1 MKSPLCAIDTVTC
14 SLLLYCSNNI
24 YDIVFMHI
32 NLTHVLRASQAKKT
46 LLLSELDYSV

>member
-1 MKSPLCAIDTVTC
+1 MESPLSAIDTVTC
-14 SLLLYCSNNI
+14 SLLLYYSNNI

-46 LLLSELDYSV
+46 LLLSKLDYSV